1 MSPPTA
7 QAGSEAR
14 AALTAGKVAPRRPE
28 RGLELR
34 PPQKS
39 HLHLGHLLL
48 WLVTQGLRVAA
59 KAPSQENT
67 LLDSLSEVQ
76 MCRELLPHQL
86 PLRTCCQASP
96 SHGEERGT
104 AKHRCGRTSPRTG
117 VRFLY
122 SL

>member
-7 QAGSEAR
+7 EAGSEAH

-39 HLHLGHLLL
+39 RFHLGHLLL
-48 WLVTQGLRVAA
+48 WLVIQGLRVSA
-59 KAPSQENT
+59 KTPGQKNT
-67 LLDSLSEVQ
+67 LPDSLTKVQ

-86 PLRTCCQASP
+86 PRRTCCQVSSMAGSR
-96 SHGEERGT
+96 E
-104 AKHRCGRTSPRTG
+104 
-117 VRFLY
+117 
-122 SL
+122 